1 MSNVIDR
8 GIVEMNFDNSD
19 FERNVKTS
27 MSTIEKL
34 KSALNFDDAGNGLDN
49 LSRAAN
55 KLDLSNISDSLDA
68 ISNRFSTM
76 GIVAMTTVSE
86 ITKSIL
92 GGISNISKKLTDMTI
107 QGGISRAMNIEKA
120 KFQLNGLGVAWEEI
134 SDDIDYGVKDTAYGL
149 DSAARV
155 ASQLVASGVQIGD
168 DMKSSLR
175 AISGVAAMTDSTYD
189 EIGAIFTTV
198 AGQGQLMT
206 MQLRQLETR
215 GLNAAAT
222 LAEQLGVSEAAVRE
236 MVHKGEID
244 FATFSKAMDSAFGE
258 HAKDSNKT
266 LTGTLSNIKS
276 AFSRIGAEFIQ
287 PLIKNEGPLVELLN
301 AIRVQVN
308 NLKAEIVPLAKVVS
322 DAVTRMSTFAKSVID
337 NINFDGVFDSAIEK
351 AEWLYNNIE
360 SIVKMFDSTIGMI
373 SHNFSTLTK
382 AIKEAFKE
390 VFDGQIDIKS
400 LSKKFVEFNN
410 KLKITE
416 KGMQNLKNVFKLA
429 FSIVKGGI
437 NLIKRLYTIAKNG
450 LKVLKTTASKMFDVV
465 GALSGTINE
474 TRNVG
479 SVIESVLG
487 NIENIITSVFNNF
500 SEFLDSVQNGESILE
515 SALHLLENTVK
526 DVTVTIIKNIEDVI
540 FELTGIDVHILSDLV
555 SKIFGY
561 AWSKIDEF
569 IDNFKNGG
577 GLQGAINVFW
587 GILKDLGNLILKKF
601 EEVTGIDL
609 SDFKKTVSDATDEI
623 KDKLNTWLASFKP
636 LDTIGDKI
644 TRVSNAVSGLSD
656 NLKTLKDSAVIG
668 LSKILENPFLTL
680 DALLN
685 NQVLTNFSM
694 LAKNLQDPTG
704 IIGTLNS
711 LKRTLLGLTND
722 LKITKLALLATTI
735 IAFAIGV
742 SILAGSI
749 AKLTGVEDWKD
760 GLASI
765 GTIITLL
772 IGLVSSF
779 VIVSKIIAPSIQT
792 FSKNTNSFFGL
803 FSKKSFTKN
812 VSASSASI
820 VLASLAILVIAKSL
834 KTVVEALADVD
845 ELMKENDPERVL
857 DDLLIVIGALATLIL
872 AFEGLSLMIS
882 GLKIKT
888 GTIIKVLLVA
898 ESMKILGEAINIMA
912 DALNSLNDITSVGQ
926 ALGKLGEI
934 FGLMIALIG
943 GEVILQ
949 LTGISGK
956 VVLAAAGMVLFAV
969 AIKKLVEAMNVLDQA
984 DPLKMT
990 TAFGV
995 VLLLMTKLA
1004 NSVFL
1009 MGNRKVM
1016 LSTAI
1021 SLLAIAYSVK
1031 ILTDCLEKLG
1041 SMSIDELAKGFLFL
1055 EGILTSFTIVVKTF
1069 QQEMKGAIGGA
1080 VAFIAMA
1087 ASIYIIAK
1095 AINVLRGL
1103 DPESL
1108 LMSISSLLITVYAL
1122 GKIAEEAE
1130 DNLAGAA
1137 SILILAAALAVVAYS
1152 LKMIANCK
1160 PLTIFAD
1167 VLLLVGALGLLTAL
1181 ASVLKDNLK
1190 GAGTLAILAVSIL
1203 LVAEALKV
1211 VAAIPFKDLLKG
1223 AVIIIAFIAVLGGLA
1238 VAAAAIGTEIL
1249 AGAAIIAG
1257 ALALI
1262 GVGIAAIAGSLL
1274 LMDLAFNGIAASG
1287 AGCAE
1292 AFKMLAETI
1301 IYLGKEFFKYHQEID
1316 TFKTLMSN
1324 LAWICLGL
1332 GAAFL
1337 VLGVGA
1343 AVGAVGL
1350 AALAV
1355 VGLVLALAITAVSG
1369 GLALFNGVA
1378 LTAALAITALSAAA
1392 LTSTV
1397 GITALAAEMLIL
1409 LVPSL
1414 AMAVAALALGVGLG
1428 VLAVGALAASV
1439 GIAAL
1444 AVAVGLLAVAL
1455 AGIAALFTPFIEAI
1469 GASAE
1474 DGIGDMSGIGEKGA
1488 SSIVEGFERG
1498 MDNGLVVVT
1507 AASTTFAL
1515 TVKDALQ
1522 KAIDSILISVG
1533 EMGTKVGVSFSN
1545 GLSKAMTGSLEE
1557 GKKNVQYA
1565 GDSLKDLT
1573 QKYGENSGMYMGA
1586 GYHNGLV
1593 KQRGAIM
1600 NTAASIARSAYMAM
1614 RSYLKINSPSK
1625 MTEELGKWTDLGFV
1639 RGMDKNSNAV
1649 ESSANDVAE
1658 TAVDSLSTG
1667 LQAAYDNL
1675 GSEIE
1680 DPVIKPVIDM
1690 SDVQNGSSKI
1700 NSMFGKDYASSISAN
1715 YKSNGQLIEEANM
1728 ANAGLMNAL
1737 NGQLVNAINANGNGQ
1752 VPVNVNVTLAGDAE
1766 GLFRVILNE
1775 NTRLTKANGYS
1786 PLLR

>member
-49 LSRAAN
+49 LTRAAN

-68 ISNRFSTM
+68 ITDRFSTM
-76 GIVAMTTVSE
+76 GIAAMTTVSE

-92 GGISNISKKLTDMTI
+92 GGIANISKKLTDMTI

-244 FATFSKAMDSAFGE
+244 FATFSKAMDRAFGE

-322 DAVTRMSTFAKSVID
+322 DAVTRMSTFAKSIID
-337 NINFDGVFDSAIEK
+337 NINFDGIFDTAIEK

-400 LSKKFVEFNN
+400 LSNKFVEFNN

-416 KGMQNLKNVFKLA
+416 KGFKNLKNIFKLV
-429 FSIVKGGI
+429 FSIAKGGI
-437 NLIKRLYTIAKNG
+437 NTIKKLYSVAKNG
-450 LKVLKTTASKMFDVV
+450 LTVLKTTVSKLFDGV
-465 GALSGTINE
+465 GALAGTINK
-474 TRNVG
+474 TKNVG
-479 SVIESVLG
+479 SVIESVLN
-487 NIENIITSVFNNF
+487 NISSIINKVFNNF
-500 SEFLDSVQNGESILE
+500 SDFLDSVQNGESILE
-515 SALHLLENTVK
+515 TALKLLENSVK
-526 DVTVTIIKNIEDVI
+526 DIAVTIIKSIEDVI

-561 AWSKIDEF
+561 AWTKIDEF

-577 GLQGAINVFW
+577 GLQGAVDVFW
-587 GILKDLGNLILKKF
+587 DILKDLGNLILNKF

-623 KDKLNTWLASFKP
+623 KDKLNLFLESFKP
-636 LDTIGDKI
+636 LDTIKNKI
-644 TRVSNAVSGLSD
+644 TNVSNAVASLSD
-656 NLKTLKDSAVIG
+656 NLKTLKDSAVTG

-694 LAKNLQDPTG
+694 FVKDRKDKTG
-704 IIGTLNS
+704 IISTLNS
-711 LKRTLLGLTND
+711 LKSTLMGLTND
-722 LKITKLALLATTI
+722 LKITKLALVAATI

-765 GTIITLL
+765 GTILTLL
-772 IGLVSSF
+772 GGLVGSF
-779 VIVSKIIAPSIQT
+779 VAVSKIIAPTIQT

-803 FSKKSFTKN
+803 FSKKIFTKN
-812 VSASSASI
+812 VSASSSSI

-834 KTVVEALADVD
+834 KTVIEALVEVD

-857 DDLLIVIGALATLIL
+857 DDLLIIIGALATLIV
-872 AFEGLSLMIS
+872 AFEGLSLIIS

-888 GTIIKVLLVA
+888 GTIVKVLLVS
-898 ESMKILGEAINIMA
+898 ESMKILGEAIQIMA
-912 DALNSLNDITSVGQ
+912 DALNSLNDITSAGQ

-934 FGLMIALIG
+934 FGLMITLIS

-949 LTGISGK
+949 LTGLSGK

-969 AIKKLVEAMNVLDQA
+969 AINKLVEAMNALDQA

-1009 MGNRKVM
+1009 MGNRKV
-1016 LSTAI
+1016 LLRTAI

-1031 ILTDCLEKLG
+1031 ILTSCLEKLG
-1041 SMSIDELAKGFLFL
+1041 SMPIGELVKGFIFL

-1069 QQEMKGAIGGA
+1069 QQEMKSAIEGSI
-1080 VAFIAMA
+1080 AFIAMA

-1095 AINVLRGL
+1095 AINILKGL
-1103 DPESL
+1103 DPTTL
-1108 LMSISSLLITVYAL
+1108 LMSISSLIVMIYVLEKL
-1122 GKIAEEAE
+1122 AEEAD
-1130 DNLAGAA
+1130 DNLEGAA
-1137 SILILAAALAVVAYS
+1137 SILILAGALAVIAYS
-1152 LKMIANCK
+1152 LKMIANCDPK
-1160 PLTIFAD
+1160 AVLAD
-1167 VLLLVGALGLLTAL
+1167 VLILVGALGLLTAL
-1181 ASVLKDNLK
+1181 ATKLKENLK
-1190 GAGTLAILAVSIL
+1190 GAATLAVLAVSVL
-1203 LVAEALKV
+1203 LVAAALKV
-1211 VAAIPFKDLLKG
+1211 VALIPWKDLLIG
-1223 AVIIIAFIAVLGGLA
+1223 TGILAGFIAVLGLLA
-1238 VAAAAIGTEIL
+1238 VVSAGIGTEIL
-1249 AGAAIIAG
+1249 LGAAIIAG

-1262 GVGIAAIAGSLL
+1262 GVGVSAIAGSLL

-1337 VLGVGA
+1337 VLGAGA
-1343 AVGAVGL
+1343 AVGAVGI

-1355 VGLVLALAITAVSG
+1355 AGLVLALAITAVSG
-1369 GLALFNGVA
+1369 GLGLFNNVA
-1378 LTAALAITALSAAA
+1378 LTASSAIDALSTSA
-1392 LTSTV
+1392 LSSSV
-1397 GITALAAEMLIL
+1397 GIAALAAEMLIL
-1409 LVPSL
+1409 LIPSL
-1414 AMAVAALALGVGLG
+1414 TMSVAALALGAGLS
-1428 VLAVGALAASV
+1428 VLAIGALAASAGIAALAASV
-1439 GIAAL
+1439 GLLSIAL
-1444 AVAVGLLAVAL
+1444 T
-1455 AGIAALFTPFIEAI
+1455 GIAALITPFIEAI

-1474 DGIGDMSGIGEKGA
+1474 DGIGDMGNIGENGA
-1488 SSIVEGFERG
+1488 LSVVEGFKRG
-1498 MDNGLVVVT
+1498 MNNGLIDVT
-1507 AASTTFAL
+1507 VASTNFAL
-1515 TVKDALQ
+1515 TVNESLQ
-1522 KAIDSILISVG
+1522 KAIDSILISVSD
-1533 EMGTKVGVSFSN
+1533 MGTKVGTSFAN
-1545 GLSKAMTGSLEE
+1545 GLSESMTGSLEE

-1565 GDSLKDLT
+1565 GDSLKDVT
-1573 QKYGENSGMYMGA
+1573 QKYGENSGMYMGT
-1586 GYHNGLV
+1586 GYTNGLV
-1593 KQRGAIM
+1593 KQRVAIM
-1600 NTAASIARSAYMAM
+1600 NTAMNIAKSAYMAM

-1639 RGMDKNSNAV
+1639 RGIDKNSNAV

-1658 TAVDSLSTG
+1658 TAIDSLSTG

-1715 YKSNGQLIEEANM
+1715 YKSNGQLMEEANM

-1737 NGQLVNAINANGNGQ
+1737 NGQLVNAINANGNSQ

-1775 NTRLTKANGYS
+1775 NTRLIKANGYS